1 MEKVKQSINQVQII
15 GTLKEMNLEEVEK
28 EVTIGDKKVFCK
40 QIGKKEFKNP
50 MFLVDVN
57 GEDIGVDFFPAN
69 EKKLDEHG
77 NLVDNDKFK
86 ALQTVLNTYVPKS
99 KNAENPTRV
108 KIDGSIKENGYVD
121 KNTFEWKSYS
131 QINGFRITSTNV
143 PETDVADCEIS
154 GVIKNIAHEYRGDS
168 EEETGR
174 LKVDFLYVDYTGNI
188 FPITFVVEEDLASDF
203 EGFYEAGESVKLY
216 YEVAVKHIGHK
227 KTTSGGFGRRE
238 SNIVSGFSVTEYS
251 IFRGDD
257 HFEEEN
263 DYYISVDTVKKL
275 LEERDIMIE
284 NKIKEAKSAG
294 SGSVKATAV
303 KSAPFGESS
312 APKTAAKKN
321 PFI

>member
-15 GTLKEMNLEEVEK
+15 GTLKEMNLEEVQK
-28 EVTIGDKKVFCK
+28 EVTIGDKKVNCK
-40 QIGKKEFKNP
+40 QICKKEFKNP

-69 EKKLDEHG
+69 EKKLDEKG
-77 NLVDNDKFK
+77 NLVDNEKFK
-86 ALQTVLNTYVPKS
+86 ALQTVLNNYVPKS
-99 KNAENPTRV
+99 KNSENPTRV
-108 KIDGSIKENGYVD
+108 KIDGSIRENGYVD
-121 KNTFEWKSYS
+121 QNFEWKSYP
-131 QINGFRITSTNV
+131 QINGFRITSTSV
-143 PETDVADCEIS
+143 PENDVADCEMS
-154 GVIKNIAHEYRGDS
+154 GVIKNITREVRGES

-174 LKVDFLYVDYTGNI
+174 LKVDFLYVDYNGAI
-188 FPITFVVEEDLASDF
+188 FPMNFVVEEDLASDF
-203 EGFYEAGESVKLY
+203 EGFYEVGESVKLY
-216 YEVAVKHIGHK
+216 YEIVVKHIGHK

-263 DYYISVDTVKKL
+263 DYFISVDDVKKL

-284 NKIKEAKSAG
+284 NKKKEKKEDEN
-294 SGSVKATAV
+294 GSVKATKTKAT
-303 KSAPFGESS
+303 PFGESS
-312 APKTAAKKN
+312 ASKTTAKKN